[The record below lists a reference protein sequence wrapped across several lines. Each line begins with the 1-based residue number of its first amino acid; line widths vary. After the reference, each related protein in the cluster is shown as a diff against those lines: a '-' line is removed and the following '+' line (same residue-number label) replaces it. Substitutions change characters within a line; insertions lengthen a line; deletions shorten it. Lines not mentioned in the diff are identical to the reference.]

1 MLLFGARNEPK
12 ILKTGACDFTFW
24 SKYWAQNLR
33 DQGLQFDS
41 VEHKST
47 PKS

>member
-1 MLLFGARNEPK
+1 MSLFGAKIEPK
-12 ILKTGACDFTFW
+12 ILGTKNWT
-24 SKYWAQNLR
+24 QNLR